1 MDRLTGIATFV
12 KVVELAGFSAA
23 AKQLCVSAA
32 VVSTRIQLLED
43 RLGARL
49 LNRTTRSVSPTEA
62 GKAYYERC
70 VLLMSEIEEAEH
82 VVQSLHSSP
91 RGTLRLGVSLSIEH
105 LISALICKFAA
116 THPELSFETITRE
129 ELGDLVGDGFDL
141 AIRVGPLPDSTLIS
155 RSLGACSFVLC
166 ASSAYLAVKGMP
178 RSLEDISEHTSLTYT
193 HHTLC
198 KEWRFERQGQL
209 RKVNISA
216 SFAANSTGALR
227 AAVLAGQGIALL
239 PECSVRDDLSSGT
252 LIRVLPNYRPIQ
264 PTVYAVLPPGRRSP
278 AKARCFIDFLADQ
291 FRQADVQNT
300 TVAASLASNLLTHS
314 LGNPNKTLEL
324 SRIAT
329 GASSMGA

>member
-1 MDRLTGIATFV
+1 MDRLTGISTFV

-70 VLLMSEIEEAEH
+70 VLLLTEIEEAEH

-91 RGTLRLGVSLSIEH
+91 RGTLRLSVSLSIEH
-105 LISALICKFAA
+105 LISALICRFSRS
-116 THPELSFETITRE
+116 HRELSFEAIASE
-129 ELGDLVGDGFDL
+129 ELRDLIGEGFDL
-141 AIRVGPLPDSTLIS
+141 AIRIGPLPDSTLIA
-155 RSLGACSFVLC
+155 RSLGACNSVLC
-166 ASSAYLAVKGMP
+166 ASPEYLAANGMP
-178 RSLEDISEHTSLTYT
+178 QDLENISEHRCLTYT
-193 HHTLC
+193 RHSLR
-198 KEWRFERQGQL
+198 KEWRFERHGEPH
-209 RKVNISA
+209 RIDVSA

-239 PECSVRDDLSSGT
+239 PECSVQNDLSSGM
-252 LIRVLPNYRPIQ
+252 LIRVLPDYRLIQ

-278 AKARCFIDFLADQ
+278 AKVRCFVDFLAMQ
-291 FRQADVQNT
+291 FRQEEAQNAT
-300 TVAASLASNLLTHS
+300 PERHQILLQQ
-314 LGNPNKTLEL
+314 
-324 SRIAT
+324 
-329 GASSMGA
+329 SSAYARQDANYQA